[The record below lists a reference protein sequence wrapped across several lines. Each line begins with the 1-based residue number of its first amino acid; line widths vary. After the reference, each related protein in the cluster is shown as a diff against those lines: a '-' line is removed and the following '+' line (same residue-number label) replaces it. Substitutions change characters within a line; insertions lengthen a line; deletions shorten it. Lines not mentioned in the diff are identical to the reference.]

1 MEKNQALLFATNLQ
15 ILQDIKNKG
24 LGPVLED
31 IWHNHWQLIVF
42 LLIVTIGLRL
52 IFGLAKTALYVI
64 KARIIYYYAGILV
77 LAMMPTITE
86 FLQKQDIV
94 KNLPEL
100 PTIGSFNVST
110 ILATLLTLNLTR
122 IITRQLSRRF

>member
-122 IITRQLSRRF
+122 IITRQLFRRF